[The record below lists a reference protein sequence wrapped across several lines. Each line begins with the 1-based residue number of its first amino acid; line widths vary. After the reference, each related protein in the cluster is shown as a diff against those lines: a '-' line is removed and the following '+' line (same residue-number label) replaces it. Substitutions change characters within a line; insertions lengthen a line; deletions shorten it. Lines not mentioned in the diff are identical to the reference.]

1 MSAKSLA
8 LAALMLAGCA
18 PQASAPA
25 AAPPA
30 PRGKALAAACADRD
44 GWSDPAPPAKLF
56 GNTYYVGTCGI
67 TALLIDAPAGP
78 ILIDA
83 ATAEA
88 APAILANIRALGFDP
103 KRIRAILTSH
113 EHFDHVGGLAAL
125 HAATGAPV
133 IALADAAPQLESWNR
148 TLQINLTAAAQLC
161 RRAVQHWP
169 ATRRAARAGRGN
181 RAKGPP
187 AVPSPMSTA

>member
-8 LAALMLAGCA
+8 LAALMLAAPMLAGCA
-18 PQASAPA
+18 PQTSAPA
-25 AAPPA
+25 TAPPA
-30 PRGKALAAACADRD
+30 PTGKALAAA
-44 GWSDPAPPAKLF
+44 WSDPAPPAKLF

-78 ILIDA
+78 ILIDT

-133 IALADAAPQLESWNR
+133 IALADAAPQLESGTPDPR
-148 TLQINLTAAAQLC
+148 DPQRGALDSGLQE
-161 RRAVQHWP
+161 
-169 ATRRAARAGRGN
+169 GEE
-181 RAKGPP
+181 GPERHGDR
-187 AVPSPMSTA
+187 